1 MQGSPRKLT
10 SQNLGG
16 ASRSFIF
23 FALFYLYLWLCVD
36 LRLMYY
42 GAGVIT
48 NFQVFYKGWTF
59 FITFLSHPG
68 GPLEYLSAFL
78 SQLFYYSWAGA
89 LVVTVQAWLLS
100 VCIDYLSKAT
110 NLPRIRW
117 MRFIPPILL
126 LILYTRYAYHFATT
140 LAFLTALLLA
150 CLYLKMALSRTTIF
164 SHLGTF
170 LSLSVILYYLAGGA
184 FLLFAVVCAIYE
196 LFFRSR
202 WKMGL
207 FYLLSAVVIPYV
219 VGLLVFRVSI
229 IDAFSNLLPF
239 SWKILYYESR
249 KRGVII
255 VYLLYLLPPLTLL
268 LFGLWQLLGKRLFF
282 IQSRINKEPAKEPRY
297 KSSNRPAKIFSWFR
311 RSPKLRWGIE
321 SLLLL
326 AVAGS
331 AVFLS
336 SDENLKTRFKVDYYA
351 YHKMWPEVLKSAR
364 SNPIN
369 PFIAHAVNRA
379 LFHTGRLG
387 YDMFSWPQSPD
398 YLFLSDTDYK
408 WVDWQIFDVYLDL
421 GLINIAENALT
432 DCLEGLGDRPMV
444 LQRLALINMVKAN
457 YPANGGFKSEPSVA
471 GSARTYLG
479 ALSKTLF
486 DADWADY
493 YLARLKSD
501 PNLSEDTEIQRLR
514 SLCLQKDFGY
524 TVIPVEKMLLR
535 LLEKNKQNR
544 MAFEYLM
551 AWYMLN
557 KHLGK
562 LVQNIERLKDFGY
575 LKIPTHYEEAA
586 LIYVYGTG
594 KPLNLSGYQPSPQLR
609 QQIEDFSR
617 LLSSYGA
624 DKQAAFKELSKNF
637 HNTYFFYYMYAPSG
651 TKK

>member
-1 MQGSPRKLT
+1 MSGLFLKL
-10 SQNLGG
+10 SSRDIGG

-36 LRLMYY
+36 LRLIYY

-48 NFQVFYKGWTF
+48 NFPAFYKGWAF
-59 FITFLSHPG
+59 FLTFLSYPG
-68 GPLEYLSAFL
+68 GPLEYTGAFL

-100 VCIDYLSKAT
+100 VSIDYLSKAA

-140 LAFLTALLLA
+140 LAFLTALLLV
-150 CLYLKMALSRTTIF
+150 CLYLKMTLSQTAISRY
-164 SHLGTF
+164 LGTF

-184 FLLFAVVCAIYE
+184 FLLFVVLCALYE
-196 LFFRSR
+196 LLFRSR

-207 FYLLSAVVIPYV
+207 FYLLSAAVITYI

-229 IDAFSNLLPF
+229 IDAFCNMLPF

-249 KRGVII
+249 RRGVTI

-268 LFGLWQLLGKRLFF
+268 VFGLWQILGKRLHF
-282 IQSRINKEPAKEPRY
+282 IKSRPNKEPAKRHRK
-297 KSSNRPAKIFSWFR
+297 KSSNRPAKILSWFR
-311 RSPKLRWGIE
+311 HSPKLRWGIE

-326 AVAGS
+326 TIAGGT
-331 AVFLS
+331 VFLS
-336 SDENLKTRFKVDYYA
+336 RDDNLKTRFKVDYYA

-364 SNPIN
+364 RNPIN

-379 LFHTGRLG
+379 LYHTGRLN

-398 YLFLSDTDYK
+398 YLFLTDTGYK

-457 YPANGGFKSEPSVA
+457 YPANGGFKSEPSAA
-471 GSARTYLG
+471 GSARVYLK

-501 PNLSEDTEIQRLR
+501 PDLSEDTEIQRLR

-524 TVIPVEKMLLR
+524 TAVPVEKMLLR

-562 LVQNIERLKDFGY
+562 LALNIERLQDFGY
-575 LKIPTHYEEAA
+575 PRLPTHYEEAS

-594 KPLNLSGYQPSPQLR
+594 KPLNLSGYQPNPQLS
-609 QQIEDFSR
+609 QQIQEFSR
-617 LLSSYGA
+617 LLDSYGR
-624 DKQAAFKELSKNF
+624 DKQAAFKELSKKF
-637 HNTYFFYYMYAPSG
+637 RNTYFFYYMYAPSG
-651 TKK
+651 KKK

>member
-1 MQGSPRKLT
+1 MPGSLRKL
-10 SQNLGG
+10 SGWVIGG

-23 FALFYLYLWLCVD
+23 FVLFYLYVWFCVD
-36 LRLMYY
+36 LRLIYY

-48 NFQVFYKGWTF
+48 NFPVFYKGWAF
-59 FITFLSHPG
+59 FSTFLSYPG

-110 NLPRIRW
+110 NLPRFRW

-126 LILYTRYAYHFATT
+126 LILYTRYTYHFPTT
-140 LAFLTALLLA
+140 LAFLTALLLV
-150 CLYLKMALSRTTIF
+150 CLYLKMTLSQTAISRY
-164 SHLGTF
+164 LGTF
-170 LSLSVILYYLAGGA
+170 LSLSVIMYYLAGGA
-184 FLLFAVVCAIYE
+184 FLLFVVVCAIYE

-202 WKMGL
+202 WKTGL

-249 KRGVII
+249 KRGVTI

-268 LFGLWQLLGKRLFF
+268 ASGLWQILRQRLHFVKG
-282 IQSRINKEPAKEPRY
+282 RPNKKPAKKRN
-297 KSSNRPAKIFSWFR
+297 KSSNRPAKILSWFR
-311 RSPKLRWGIE
+311 HSPKLRWGIE

-336 SDENLKTRFKVDYYA
+336 SDENLKIRFKVDYYA
-351 YHKMWPEVLKSAR
+351 YHKMWPELLKSAR
-364 SNPIN
+364 SNPTN
-369 PFIAHAVNRA
+369 PFIAHAINRA
-379 LFHTGRLG
+379 LYHTGRLN
-387 YDMFSWPQSPD
+387 YDMFSWPQNPD
-398 YLFLSDTDYK
+398 YLFLSDTGYK

-457 YPANGGFKSEPSVA
+457 YD
-471 GSARTYLG
+471 SARVYLG

-486 DADWADY
+486 DADWAHY

-501 PNLSEDTEIQRLR
+501 PDLSEDTEIQRLR

-524 TVIPVEKMLLR
+524 TIVSVEKMLLR

-551 AWYMLN
+551 AWFMLN

-562 LVQNIERLKDFGY
+562 LVQNIERLQDFGY
-575 LKIPTHYEEAA
+575 PRIPTHYEEAS

-594 KPLNLSGYQPSPQLR
+594 KPLNLSSYQPNPQLR

-637 HNTYFFYYMYAPSG
+637 RNTYLFYYIYAPSG